1 MKRICG
7 SVVLVL
13 LLQPALAQDYNFWQ
27 TLAEV
32 GFTTRKDKN
41 GYTVEKPVFSKHLK
55 SWEGKKIKI
64 KGYIIPV
71 SEVGD
76 QEKFILSSLPFN
88 VCYFCGAAGPE
99 TIIEVE
105 ALEKISFSSKTVWM
119 EGVLELNDSDPD
131 HHMYRLLSAKLV
143 HPPSSSARDS
153 QHSVR

>member
-1 MKRICG
+1 MKHLCG
-7 SVVLVL
+7 ALLCVLW
-13 LLQPALAQDYNFWQ
+13 LQTAHAQDYNFWH

-32 GFTTRKDKN
+32 GFTTKKDKN
-41 GYTVEKPVFSKHLK
+41 GHTIEKPVFSKHLK
-55 SWEGKKIKI
+55 SWDGEKIRI

-105 ALEKISFSSKTVWM
+105 TMESISFSSKAVWM
-119 EGVLELNDSDPD
+119 EGVLQLNDGDPD
-131 HHMYRLLSAKLV
+131 HHMYRLLSAKIIP
-143 HPPSSSARDS
+143 PPSSSAGNS
-153 QHSVR
+153 KNFVR